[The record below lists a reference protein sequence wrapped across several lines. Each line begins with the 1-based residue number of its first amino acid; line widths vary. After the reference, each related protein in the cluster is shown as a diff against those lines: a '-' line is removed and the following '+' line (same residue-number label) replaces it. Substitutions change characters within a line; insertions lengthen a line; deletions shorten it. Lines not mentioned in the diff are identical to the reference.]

1 MSAGAALRVSVDHCD
16 ESDLMPALLVRA
28 ADAAG
33 GLIDGRLLNLASED
47 ARQLAGAYEAAL
59 LVNFTPSEV
68 AMLRRLLLR
77 VEASA
82 RRLSGQA

>member
-1 MSAGAALRVSVDHCD
+1 MSAGAASRVTEDRGD

-33 GLIDGRLLNLASED
+33 GLIDERLINLAGED
-47 ARQLAGAYEAAL
+47 ARQLARAYEAAL

-82 RRLSGQA
+82 RRLSGR